1 LRLLSVRFGVDLP
14 IEEANMLRLPA
25 LLIGLLLA
33 VSSGPSRAT
42 NPAFPKPPELVPRVE
57 FWKRIYSEVDTQSG
71 LIHDARNLGIV
82 YEVIRLPS
90 GISRRS
96 RDRATRKA
104 KDRTK
109 SILRTL
115 ASGKRRNLRAEEARV
130 LALFPKGVSNRTLR
144 TASGQVRFQ
153 LGQADKFR
161 DGLVRMGR
169 WENYIRQV
177 FSARGL
183 PSDLVALPHVESS
196 YNPKAHS
203 HAGASGIWQF
213 TRSTGRRYLR
223 VDHVVDERRDPF
235 LATIAAA
242 RLLQA
247 NHEATKTWPLA
258 ITAYNHGGGGVNR
271 AVRKLGT
278 RDIATILDRYR
289 SRTFGFASR
298 NFYTEFLAALEVEQ
312 DFERYFGP
320 VQKDA
325 PEDPEIVVL
334 DHFYRAKTLASTFG
348 ISLDALREAN
358 GALLGPIWSGQKYVP
373 KNYGLRLPRDPQRSG
388 SRVILAR
395 IPAGER
401 FIEQVRDRQYRVKR
415 GDTLSAIARRFR
427 VRQSEL
433 MALNQLRNRNRLRVG
448 QLLNLPVKYPQ
459 RAVARTASP
468 NRVPEPIPANGLYR
482 VRRGDNITE
491 IARRFGVGTEDLLA
505 VNHIRNRNRIS
516 VGQVLQIPGG
526 ANTARTSPAGE
537 VSPGVYTIRRG
548 DTLDKIAR
556 RFGVTQDAIVAQ
568 NGLRNRNQIQKG
580 QMLYIPGGTEAA
592 KKRAEPVAAQPGE
605 VTQPAD
611 VAPQQAEQKEPSGG
625 APTPPATE
633 TTRVPEKQAPATE
646 QQIATPASMP
656 ANGGVRPSMVPMEL
670 PLNSHRYAVRPGGT
684 IEVQPAET
692 LGHFADWLEIPTAS
706 LRHRNRLTF
715 GSDLPIGTR
724 LRLDFSRVSAKRF
737 QERRVA
743 HHQTL
748 QSAFYLA
755 YEIAGTEE
763 YVLKRGDSLW
773 KLSRGNRSVPV
784 WLLREY
790 NPDLDLGSLRAGQR
804 LTIPKIAK
812 RQG

>member
-1 LRLLSVRFGVDLP
+1 MP
-14 IEEANMLRLPA
+14 IEEANMRRLAA
-25 LLIGLLLA
+25 LLIGFLLG
-33 VSSGPSRAT
+33 VSSAPSGAT
-42 NPAFPKPPELVPRVE
+42 NPVFPKPPELVPRVE
-57 FWKRIYSEVDTQSG
+57 FWKRIYTEVDTQGG
-71 LIHDARNLGIV
+71 LIHDARDLGIV
-82 YEVIRLPS
+82 YEVVQLPS
-90 GISRRS
+90 GLSRRG
-96 RDRATRKA
+96 RDRRTRKA

-109 SILRTL
+109 AILRTL
-115 ASGKRRNLRAEEARV
+115 ASGKRRNLSAEEARV
-130 LALFPKGVSNRTLR
+130 LALFPNGVSNRTLR
-144 TASGQVRFQ
+144 TASRQIRFQ

-196 YNPKAHS
+196 FNPKAHS

-258 ITAYNHGGGGVNR
+258 ITAYNHGGSGVNR

-278 RDIATILDRYR
+278 RDISTILDRYQ

-298 NFYTEFLAALEVEQ
+298 NFYTEFLAALEVEKNYQ
-312 DFERYFGP
+312 RYFGP
-320 VQKDA
+320 VRKDP

-334 DHFYRAKTLASTFG
+334 DHYYRAKTLASTFG
-348 ISLDALREAN
+348 ITLEALREAN
-358 GALLGPIWSGQKYVP
+358 GALLRPIWRGQKYVP
-373 KNYGLRLPRDPQRSG
+373 KGYGLRLPRDPLRG
-388 SRVILAR
+388 SPRVILAR

-401 FIEQVRDRQYRVKR
+401 FVEQVRDRQYRVKR
-415 GDTLSAIARRFR
+415 GDTLSVIARRFR
-427 VRQSEL
+427 VKQSEL
-433 MALNQLRNRNRLRVG
+433 MALNQLRNRNHLRIG
-448 QLLNLPVKYPQ
+448 QVLNLPVRYPQ
-459 RAVARTASP
+459 RAVARTTSP
-468 NRVPEPIPANGLYR
+468 NRVPEPIPADGLYR

-491 IARRFGVGTEDLLA
+491 IARRFGVGTRDLLA
-505 VNHIRNRNRIS
+505 VNRIRDPNQIS

-548 DTLDKIAR
+548 DTLEKISK
-556 RFGVTQDAIVAQ
+556 RFGVSQDTIVAQ
-568 NGLRNRNQIQKG
+568 NGLRNRNQIQQG
-580 QMLYIPGGTEAA
+580 QILYIPGGKQAPTR
-592 KKRAEPVAAQPGE
+592 RAEPVAARPEEVAQPPAEMAPQPGE
-605 VTQPAD
+605 R
-611 VAPQQAEQKEPSGG
+611 EEPS
-625 APTPPATE
+625 E
-633 TTRVPEKQAPATE
+633 
-646 QQIATPASMP
+646 ATPAK
-656 ANGGVRPSMVPMEL
+656 AAVRPPAAPTEL
-670 PLNSHRYAVRPGGT
+670 PLSSHRYAVLPGGT

-692 LGHFADWLEIPTAS
+692 LGHLADWLEISTAA
-706 LRHRNRLTF
+706 LRQRNRLTY
-715 GSDLPIGTR
+715 GSELPIGTR
-724 LRLDFSRVSAKRF
+724 LRLDFSRVSARRF

-743 HHQTL
+743 HHQSL

-755 YEIAGTEE
+755 YEVAGTEE

-773 KLSRGNRSVPV
+773 KLSGGGKAVPV

-790 NPDLDLGSLRAGQR
+790 NPDLDLGALRAGQR

>member
-1 LRLLSVRFGVDLP
+1 LP
-14 IEEANMLRLPA
+14 IEEANMRRLAA
-25 LLIGLLLA
+25 LLIGFLLV
-33 VSSGPSRAT
+33 VSSAPSRAA
-42 NPAFPKPPELVPRVE
+42 NPVFPKPPELVPRVE
-57 FWKRIYSEVDTQSG
+57 FWKRIYTEVDTQGG
-71 LIHDARNLGIV
+71 LLHDARDLGIV
-82 YEVIRLPS
+82 YEVIQLPS
-90 GISRRS
+90 GLSRRA
-96 RDRATRKA
+96 RDRRTRRA

-109 SILRTL
+109 AILRTL
-115 ASGKRRNLRAEEARV
+115 ASGKRRNLSAEEARV
-130 LALFPKGVSNRTLR
+130 LALFPNGVSNRTLR
-144 TASGQVRFQ
+144 TASRQIRFQ

-258 ITAYNHGGGGVNR
+258 ITAYNHGASGVNR

-278 RDIATILDRYR
+278 RDISTILDRYK

-298 NFYTEFLAALEVEQ
+298 NFYTEFLAALEVEN
-312 DFERYFGP
+312 DYERYFGP
-320 VQKDA
+320 VQKDP

-334 DHFYRAKTLASTFG
+334 DHHYRAKTLASTFG
-348 ISLDALREAN
+348 ITLEALREAN
-358 GALLGPIWSGQKYVP
+358 GALLRPIWNGQKYVP
-373 KNYGLRLPRDPQRSG
+373 KGYGLRLPRDPQRG
-388 SRVILAR
+388 SPRVILAQ

-401 FIEQVRDRQYRVKR
+401 FTEQVRDRQYRVKR

-427 VRQSEL
+427 VKQSEL
-433 MALNQLRNRNRLRVG
+433 MALNQLRNRNHLRIG
-448 QLLNLPVKYPQ
+448 QVLNLPVHYPQ

-468 NRVPEPIPANGLYR
+468 NRVPEPIPADGLYR

-491 IARRFGVGTEDLLA
+491 IARRFGVGTKDLLA
-505 VNHIRNRNRIS
+505 VNRIRDPNRIS

-548 DTLDKIAR
+548 DTLAKIAK

-568 NGLRNRNQIQKG
+568 NGLRDRNQIQQG
-580 QMLYIPGGTEAA
+580 RMLYIPAVEPTT
-592 KKRAEPVAAQPGE
+592 KRSAEPVAEQPKE
-605 VTQPAD
+605 
-611 VAPQQAEQKEPSGG
+611 VAPPAEVAPRPREREEPSGG
-625 APTPPATE
+625 TPAPPATE
-633 TTRVPEKQAPATE
+633 TRVAAPA
-646 QQIATPASMP
+646 AMP
-656 ANGGVRPSMVPMEL
+656 AQGAARPPAAPTEL
-670 PLNSHRYAVRPGGT
+670 PLSSHRYAVLPGGT

-692 LGHFADWLEIPTAS
+692 LGHFADWLEISTAA
-706 LRHRNRLTF
+706 LRQRNRLTY
-715 GSDLPIGTR
+715 GSALPIGTR

-743 HHQTL
+743 HHQSL

-773 KLSRGNRSVPV
+773 KLSGGGKAVPV

-790 NPDLDLGSLRAGQR
+790 NPDLDLGALRAGQR

-812 RQG
+812 RKG

>member
-1 LRLLSVRFGVDLP
+1 
-14 IEEANMLRLPA
+14 MLRLSA
-25 LLIGLLLA
+25 LLIGLLLV
-33 VSSGPSRAT
+33 VSSAPSRAT

-57 FWKRIYSEVDTQSG
+57 FWKRIYTEVDTQGG
-71 LIHDARNLGIV
+71 LIHDARDLGIV
-82 YEVIRLPS
+82 YEVIQLPS
-90 GISRRS
+90 GISGRS
-96 RDRATRKA
+96 RDSRTRKA

-115 ASGKRRNLRAEEARV
+115 ASGKRGNLSAEEARV
-130 LALFPKGVSNRTLR
+130 LALFPEGVSNRTLR
-144 TASGQVRFQ
+144 TASREVRFQ

-258 ITAYNHGGGGVNR
+258 ITAYNHGAGGVNR

-278 RDIATILDRYR
+278 RDISTILDRYQ

-320 VQKDA
+320 VQKEA
-325 PEDPEIVVL
+325 PEDPEIIVL

-348 ISLDALREAN
+348 ITTDALREAN
-358 GALLGPIWSGQKYVP
+358 GALLGPVWSGQKYVP
-373 KNYGLRLPRDPQRSG
+373 KGYGLRLPRNPQRSAP
-388 SRVILAR
+388 RVILAR

-401 FIEQVRDRQYRVKR
+401 FTEQVRDRQYRVKR

-427 VRQSEL
+427 VKQSEL
-433 MALNQLRNRNRLRVG
+433 MALNQLRNRNHLRVG
-448 QLLNLPVKYPQ
+448 QVLNLPVRYPQ

-468 NRVPEPIPANGLYR
+468 NRVPEPIPADGLYR

-491 IARRFGVGTEDLLA
+491 IARRFGVGTKDLLA
-505 VNHIRNRNRIS
+505 VNRIRDRNRIS

-548 DTLDKIAR
+548 DTLDKIAK

-568 NGLRNRNQIQKG
+568 NGLRNRNQIQQG
-580 QMLYIPGGTEAA
+580 QMLYIPGGKQATT
-592 KKRAEPVAAQPGE
+592 RVAEPAAAQQRE
-605 VTQPAD
+605 VTQPAE
-611 VAPQQAEQKEPSGG
+611 VAAQPAGREEPSGG
-625 APTPPATE
+625 TPPATE
-633 TTRVPEKQAPATE
+633 KQVAAPA
-646 QQIATPASMP
+646 ATPAD
-656 ANGGVRPSMVPMEL
+656 GGVPPSVAPTEL
-670 PLNSHRYAVRPGGT
+670 PLNSHRYAVHPGGT
-684 IEVQPAET
+684 IVVQPAET
-692 LGHFADWLEIPTAS
+692 LGHVADWLEIPTAT
-706 LRHRNRLTF
+706 LRQRNRLTF
-715 GSDLPIGTR
+715 GSALPIGTR
-724 LRLDFSRVSAKRF
+724 LRLDFSRVSARRF

-743 HHQTL
+743 HHHSL

-755 YEIAGTEE
+755 YEVAGTEE

-773 KLSRGNRSVPV
+773 KLSRDGRSVPV

-790 NPDLDLGSLRAGQR
+790 NPELDLGSIRAGQR
-804 LTIPKIAK
+804 LTIPKISK